1 MSSALTGTP
10 RQHASDLPIDGAI
23 EGGPSFGFG
32 LRVRRVIWNVV
43 WTCLAAWTP
52 PQFSSWRILLLK
64 LFGARVHPGAAIAAS
79 VRVWLPRNLE
89 LGPRAALGAG
99 VDCYNMAPI
108 KIGARSIVSQRAFL
122 CAGTHD
128 ISDERFP
135 LRVRPIVI
143 GDDVWVASEAFVG
156 PGVHIGNGCV
166 LGARACA
173 FENLNEW
180 TVYRG
185 NPATIVKQRKFQKPA
200 PSTGRPYG

>member
-1 MSSALTGTP
+1 MPTVLTDSS
-10 RQHASDLPIDGAI
+10 RQRVSDLPIDRPI
-23 EGGPSFGFG
+23 EGGPSFRFG
-32 LRVRRVIWNVV
+32 LRLHRAVWNVV
-43 WTCLAAWTP
+43 WKCLAAWTP
-52 PQFSSWRILLLK
+52 PQFSPWRILLLK
-64 LFGARVHPGAAIAAS
+64 LFGARIHSGAAIAAS

-89 LGPRAALGAG
+89 LGPSASIGTG

-108 KIGARSIVSQRAFL
+108 KIGARSVVSQRAFL

-128 ISDERFP
+128 ISDEKFP

-173 FENLNEW
+173 FEDLNEW

-185 NPATIVKQRKFQKPA
+185 NPATIVKQRKLHKLKA
-200 PSTGRPYG
+200 GRLHG

>member
-1 MSSALTGTP
+1 MSSAMASSTK
-10 RQHASDLPIDGAI
+10 QHASDRPIDRPI
-23 EGGPSFGFG
+23 EGGPSFSLG
-32 LRVRRVIWNVV
+32 LRVRRVIWNMV

-52 PQFSSWRILLLK
+52 PQFSPWRILLLK
-64 LFGARVHPGAAIAAS
+64 IFGARIHPGAAVSAS

-89 LGPRAALGAG
+89 LGPRASLGPG

-108 KIGARSIVSQRAFL
+108 KIGARSVVSQRAFL

-128 ISDERFP
+128 ISDEKFA
-135 LRVRPIVI
+135 LRVRPIII

-166 LGARACA
+166 LGARGCA
-173 FENLNEW
+173 FEELNEW

-185 NPATIVKQRKFQKPA
+185 NPATIVKKRKFQRPA
-200 PSTGRPYG
+200 LSPGRQQG

>member
-1 MSSALTGTP
+1 MSSALTGSP
-10 RQHASDLPIDGAI
+10 RQNASDLPIDRPI
-23 EGGPSFGFG
+23 EGGPSFGLG
-32 LRVRRVIWNVV
+32 LRVRRVIWSLL
-43 WTCLAAWTP
+43 WTSLAAWTP
-52 PQFSSWRILLLK
+52 PQFSPWRILLLK
-64 LFGARVHPGAAIAAS
+64 LFGARIHPGAAIAAS

-89 LGPRAALGAG
+89 MGPCASIGPG

-108 KIGARSIVSQRAFL
+108 KIGARSVVSQRAFL

-166 LGARACA
+166 LGARGCA
-173 FENLNEW
+173 FEDLTEW

-185 NPATIVKQRKFQKPA
+185 NPATIVKQRKLQKPA
-200 PSTGRPYG
+200 PSTGRLRG